1 MWTQGSFKVE
11 RQWLSAALVGTLIAI
26 GGCAKKTNTEQVVPP
41 PAALQSTG
49 GIVTGSIAT
58 PAQTSQTDASK
69 KNPGTVTGV
78 KTAALR
84 TSKSAV
90 ATRTKNNK
98 ITLAFPKKGYALSGD
113 QSAQLAGFVRDA
125 KKKGKRV
132 KIVGIATPSRGSK
145 SKSAMNKAREEA
157 NRRAKATS
165 MFLRVYGLEDK
176 DMTVTTADQKARKGA
191 SPRRVEVVF
200 Q

>member
-1 MWTQGSFKVE
+1 MWTQGSFKVG
-11 RQWLSAALVGTLIAI
+11 RQCLSAALVGTLIVI
-26 GGCAKKTNTEQVVPP
+26 GGCAKKTKTEQVAPP
-41 PAALQSTG
+41 PAALQSGG
-49 GIVTGSIAT
+49 GIVTGAIAA
-58 PAQTSQTDASK
+58 PAQTSQADTIR

-78 KTAALR
+78 KTAALG

-98 ITLAFPKKGYALSGD
+98 ITLSFPKKGYALSGD
-113 QSAQLAGFVRDA
+113 QSARLAGFVRDA

-132 KIVGIATPSRGSK
+132 KVVGIATPQRGAK
-145 SKSAMNKAREEA
+145 SKTAMKKARAEA

-176 DMTVTTADQKARKGA
+176 DMSVTTADQKARKGV
-191 SPRRVEVVF
+191 SSRRVEVVF

>member
-11 RQWLSAALVGTLIAI
+11 KQCLSAALVGMLVVI
-26 GGCAKKTNTEQVVPP
+26 GGCAKKQTEQVAPP
-41 PAALQSTG
+41 PAALTSG
-49 GIVTGSIAT
+49 DSIVTGSIAA
-58 PAQTSQTDASK
+58 PAQSGQTQVRS

-90 ATRTKNNK
+90 ATRTKSDK
-98 ITLAFPKKGYALSGD
+98 ITLAFPKKGYALSGP
-113 QSAQLAGFVRDA
+113 QSAQLANFVRDA
-125 KKKGKRV
+125 KKKQKRV
-132 KIVGIATPSRGSK
+132 KIVGIATPKRGAK
-145 SKSAMNKAREEA
+145 SKSAMVKARDEA

-176 DMTVTTADQKARKGA
+176 DMTVTTADQKARKGV
-191 SPRRVEVVF
+191 SSRRVEVVF